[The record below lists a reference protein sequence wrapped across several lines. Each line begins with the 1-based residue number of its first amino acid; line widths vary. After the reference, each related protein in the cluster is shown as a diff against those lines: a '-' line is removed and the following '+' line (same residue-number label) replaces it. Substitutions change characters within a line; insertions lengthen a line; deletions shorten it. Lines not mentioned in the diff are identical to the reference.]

1 MIESVPNGNAD
12 VLRLALLLSPPPGVR
27 VALPIA
33 VEPSMKVTEPVGAAL
48 LLEIVAVK
56 ITDWPTL
63 AGLTEEVTDAVV
75 LLGLITSLN
84 TAEVAAP
91 KFGVAA

>member
-1 MIESVPNGNAD
+1 MESVPTGNAE
-12 VLRLALLLSPPPGVR
+12 VARLAVLLRPLPATR
-27 VALPIA
+27 VAVPIG